1 MRLTYRGGEYDYRAV
16 PVTMVES
23 DSVGIYRGQRFQF
36 STPRHVSVVQPASML
51 SYRGVTYRLT
61 AAGTMET
68 VAIAPKPQ
76 VASVSPLHIYM
87 KTSKERASEIT
98 KVHRLN
104 LERRLQHRLQV
115 AQDKGDQNLILQ
127 LEKEMQQLA

>member
-1 MRLTYRGGEYDYRAV
+1 MRLTYRGSEYDYQPL

-23 DSVGIYRGQRFQF
+23 DTVGIYRGQRFQF
-36 STPRHVSVVQPASML
+36 STPRHVPVPQPAL
-51 SYRGVTYRLT
+51 ALNYRGVPYRLT
-61 AAGTMET
+61 ETGKMEA
-68 VAIAPKPQ
+68 VAIARKPRS
-76 VASVSPLHIYM
+76 ASSVPLLAYGQ
-87 KTSKERASEIT
+87 TSKGLAGESA

-115 AQDKGDQNLILQ
+115 AQAKGDQNLILQ